1 MKTESLSMT
10 QRYGPIGEKREA
22 ERLFLIVITVPLPSI
37 AKRHFCSSVG
47 HDTISFPLSQ

>member
-1 MKTESLSMT
+1 MKTERLSMT
-10 QRYGPIGEKREA
+10 QRFGPIGEKRDA
-22 ERLFLIVITVPLPSI
+22 ERFFLIVITVPLPSI